1 MTIQITNNLSG
12 FLDRSGIAKVLQVK
26 RDFVNTA
33 RSFTKQVKANREER
47 GERFTALMMK
57 VAIFKLSA
65 AAVTLVVMAT
75 LFLTRIHLFAPI
87 TAQFSKWVTSPL
99 IGFILFVIVLKFAA
113 ISTGIYLTVLSAK
126 EMTGLEARLWI
137 RTTVKRKLQ
146 LLFRRKMSLQRAAVT
161 PSSSR

>member
-26 RDFVNTA
+26 RDFVNRA
-33 RSFTKQVKANREER
+33 RSFTKQVKANREEI

-65 AAVTLVVMAT
+65 AAVTLVVMAV

-126 EMTGLEARLWI
+126 EMTVRESHLWI